1 MVWSNKKVSLIIKR
15 KVGNCR
21 MKDRKKWSVFSIV
34 MAVAVVAIVLSVV
47 MMSLPTAQ
55 PDLSDDHAGYSYRPV
70 SQQELA
76 QMMSIQSDI
85 HYGEAY
91 PMGVSYPVTS
101 SQTVNEQIKSFVD
114 SQVEQ
119 FQTTIV
125 SSSADE
131 SVGSSAELNIDYQL
145 SCFNEDIVSI
155 LFHVQQNGGDS
166 SGDGLAAMTFD
177 LNGEKRMNLSDFFRE
192 GSGYEQYLLD
202 KVQSSLRDQKVLDK
216 KEKGPVSVDQLQNF
230 MLDGDQI
237 VFYFSPGSV
246 ADSSYGQLEVS
257 IPLRLMH
264 SFSYFQFD
272 DAGTSVSS
280 QPEAYPA
287 VTQPESPQT
296 STGTKQIALTFDD
309 GPYKNTEKVLDLL
322 DQYNAKATFF
332 VVGNRVEYFPET
344 IRRMVSSGH
353 CIGNHTYSH
362 KRLDNLSP
370 AQVSQQL
377 TKTNEAVKEI
387 TGGYVPQY
395 VRPPYGFYDHNIKTI
410 DGMPVILWTV
420 DPGDWSLKNTQKIA
434 QGVIQNAKD
443 GDIVILHEQLTQS
456 VEATEIIL
464 QELTNQGFSFVTV
477 DQLMDK

>member
-1 MVWSNKKVSLIIKR
+1 
-15 KVGNCR
+15 
-21 MKDRKKWSVFSIV
+21 MKDRKKWSIFSIV

-47 MMSLPTAQ
+47 MMNLPIAQ
-55 PDLSDDHAGYSYRPV
+55 SEPEDNHVRYSYQAV
-70 SQQELA
+70 SQQDLA
-76 QMMSIQSDI
+76 QKMSIQSDI

-91 PMGVSYPVTS
+91 PMGVSYPETS
-101 SQTVNEQIKSFVD
+101 SQKVNDQIKSFVD

-119 FQTTIV
+119 FQTAIA
-125 SSSADE
+125 SSSSDQ
-131 SVGSSAELNIDYQL
+131 STGSSTELNIDYEL
-145 SCFNEDIVSI
+145 SSFNEDIVSV
-155 LFHVQQNGGDS
+155 LFHVRQNGGDS
-166 SGDGLAAMTFD
+166 SRDGLTAMTFH
-177 LNGEKRMNLSDFFRE
+177 LETEQRMNLSDFFQE
-192 GSGYEQYLLD
+192 DSGYEQYLLD
-202 KVQSSLRDQKVLDK
+202 KVQHSLQDQKVLDK

-237 VFYFSPGSV
+237 TFYFTPGSV
-246 ADSSYGQLEVS
+246 ADSSFGQLQVS

-272 DAGTSVSS
+272 DDGTSVSS

-287 VTQPESPQT
+287 VTQPETPQA
-296 STGTKQIALTFDD
+296 SVGTKQIALTFDD

-370 AQVSQQL
+370 AQVSEQL

-395 VRPPYGFYDHNIKTI
+395 VRPPYGFFDHNIKTI
-410 DGMPVILWTV
+410 DGMPMIMWTV
-420 DPGDWSLKNTQKIA
+420 DPGDWSLQDTGKIA
-434 QGVIQNAKD
+434 QGVIENAKD

-464 QELTNQGFSFVTV
+464 QELTAQGFSFVTV